1 MGRASFEEVFD
12 TGKESPGESSK
23 KELQY
28 DILREVYR
36 PVVVLWAIVRRH
48 FMKWATHVPHLGAN
62 TDRPASKARWRLQ
75 LMISALARSS
85 VIKSPDKPWRSL

>member
-36 PVVVLWAIVRRH
+36 PVVVL
-48 FMKWATHVPHLGAN
+48 
-62 TDRPASKARWRLQ
+62 
-75 LMISALARSS
+75 
-85 VIKSPDKPWRSL
+85 